1 MSENSKGIP
10 EKVEFTP
17 IGYVENDYLEPEYNE
32 EVYQKVS
39 KIIIR
44 KDLVDG
50 LYRVEELEKLYI
62 LFYFSKSKGYKLIH
76 RRRYDGEMSGVFASR
91 SPYRPNGIGLTIVE
105 LLKVEGNVLHVKGLD
120 AINGTPVLDIKPYI
134 KEIEEKSEEQRT
146 EGEQKTS
153 TGNQ

>member
-1 MSENSKGIP
+1 MSENTEETS

-17 IGYVENDYLEPEYNE
+17 IGYVENDYFEPEYKE
-32 EVYQKVS
+32 DIYQKVS
-39 KIIIR
+39 KIVLR

-50 LYRVEELEKLYI
+50 LYRVDELEKLYI
-62 LFYFSKSKGYKLIH
+62 LFYFSKSEGYKLIH

-134 KEIEEKSEEQRT
+134 KDLEEKKEEEKEK
-146 EGEQKTS
+146 EGTD
-153 TGNQ
+153 

>member
-1 MSENSKGIP
+1 MNENTEEMPK
-10 EKVEFTP
+10 KVEFTP
-17 IGYVENDYLEPEYNE
+17 IGYVENDYLEPGYKED
-32 EVYQKVS
+32 VYQKVS
-39 KIIIR
+39 KIILK

-50 LYRVEELEKLYI
+50 LYRIEELEKLYI

-76 RRRYDGEMSGVFASR
+76 RRRYDGEISGVFASR

-134 KEIEEKSEEQRT
+134 KDIEEKDEEATT
-146 EGEQKTS
+146 ENEQKIS
-153 TGNQ
+153 AEN